1 MTTLYEAI
9 INAFKH
15 SGKELSIED
24 VSNYIQKNYSK
35 TWSDIGT
42 TMADMVPEE
51 EGGNSSSNVPT
62 EYRVL
67 KRVIRGIYTLK

>member
-1 MTTLYEAI
+1 MPALYEAI
-9 INAFKH
+9 IDGLKH
-15 SGKELSIED
+15 FGKDCTIKEVKD
-24 VSNYIQKNYSK
+24 YIRRNYSQ

-51 EGGNSSSNVPT
+51 DGGNTSSKVPT

-67 KRVIRGIYTLK
+67 KRVSRGIYTLR

>member
-9 INAFKH
+9 IDRLKH
-15 SGKELSIED
+15 FGKDCTIEEVKD
-24 VSNYIQKNYSK
+24 YIRRNYSRN
-35 TWSDIGT
+35 WSDIGT

-51 EGGNSSSNVPT
+51 DGGNSSSNVPT

-67 KRVIRGIYTLK
+67 KRVSRGIYTLR